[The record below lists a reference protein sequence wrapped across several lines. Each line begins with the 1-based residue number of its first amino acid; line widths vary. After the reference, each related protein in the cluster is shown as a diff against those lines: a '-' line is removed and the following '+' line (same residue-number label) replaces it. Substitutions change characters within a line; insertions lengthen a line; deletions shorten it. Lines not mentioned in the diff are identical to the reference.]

1 MPRRG
6 RNAGRKLLTE
16 KDKDQMV
23 AVGRKHL
30 QMYARIFPTTADRMW
45 AFRTGLGMTQKS
57 LADDCELSSSAIGNI
72 ERGYTLGLGKT
83 LVKIAKG
90 VGISSDYVLGLSS
103 KKEIT
108 K

>member
-1 MPRRG
+1 MARRG
-6 RNAGRKLLTE
+6 SSRGRKLLTE
-16 KDKDQMV
+16 TDKDQMV
-23 AVGRKHL
+23 KIGRKHM
-30 QMYARIFPTTADRMW
+30 QTYARIFPNTADRVW
-45 AFRTGLGMTQKS
+45 AFRNGLGMTQKGM
-57 LADDCELSSSAIGNI
+57 AEDCDLSASAIGNI
-72 ERGYTLGLGKT
+72 ERGYTLGLGRT